1 MSGQHRLMAKILLL
15 AIIVWLLFLVIK
27 RYVRNL
33 HSGPAPGAPDS
44 AVMVQC
50 RHCGLHIPKDDSVIA
65 DGDYYCCEEH
75 RQQSTPD
82 V

>member
-1 MSGQHRLMAKILLL
+1 MVKILLL

-27 RYVRNL
+27 QYRRGL
-33 HSGPAPGAPDS
+33 KSGSASSKTAES

-50 RHCGLHIPKDDSVIA
+50 RHCGLHTPKEDSIA
-65 DGDYYCCEEH
+65 EEGHYYCCEEH
-75 RQQSTPD
+75 RQQSTPN